1 MRDIV
6 FMQYLADF
14 LGTSGIITFFPV
26 NRSTCS
32 NEDSMVWHSYSLR
45 KDFALLP
52 NSYFLCSL
60 PLLIHCTAYP
70 LAK

>member
-32 NEDSMVWHSYSLR
+32 NEDSMVG
-45 KDFALLP
+45 
-52 NSYFLCSL
+52 
-60 PLLIHCTAYP
+60 TVV
-70 LAK
+70 